1 MDEDVASVL
10 SGSSGCSVQQNCFML
25 DAIFKC
31 RMDVF
36 REGSDLQKGSQVL
49 AGDGETVLE
58 VVEISKEAR
67 TKKVVDLAGGC
78 CNTAGDPRPSRA
90 GPRCRTARR
99 DAVICYARGQVEGG
113 RLRDELD
120 SGEPVALTTAE
131 TLPMECKVLKIV
143 FKPDLPVAIFSSPS
157 SCILSKGHRRS
168 CRIVAA
174 SVGGD
179 KEPADPID
187 EGASIPDTAAGE
199 YTD

>member
-1 MDEDVASVL
+1 MARP
-10 SGSSGCSVQQNCFML
+10 F
-25 DAIFKC
+25 
-31 RMDVF
+31 
-36 REGSDLQKGSQVL
+36 
-49 AGDGETVLE
+49 LE

-143 FKPDLPVAIFSSPS
+143 FKPDLPVAVFPTRRPASSARD
-157 SCILSKGHRRS
+157 RRS
-168 CRIVAA
+168 RRSAAA
-174 SVGGD
+174 SAEEDSRRPIRSMKGLPFRTPRPGSTRTKPRWMPIEGD
-179 KEPADPID
+179 L
-187 EGASIPDTAAGE
+187 DTESCA
-199 YTD
+199 